1 MTGFLAIFLGI
12 FNYGISLKPFVF
24 EDYAMGVIF
33 RITLYA
39 ESRATADHGARKA
52 FERIKYL
59 ESCFSDYLPESELNQ
74 LQKLELGEKKPLSS
88 DLWNILTE
96 SKSLFDQSHGT
107 FDVTVGRLTKIWR
120 KSIQSSQI
128 PDKNDLE
135 LAMVKSGFQH
145 ILLESS
151 TTSIEFLKEGIEMD
165 LGGIGKG
172 YAVEAAGK
180 VLQNNGISHY
190 LIDAGGDLYA
200 GEFPEDSRGW
210 KIMTELKE
218 VLYIKNQAIATSGN
232 TYRSTHILD
241 PRTGKGSIDNRL
253 VTVWGEKGSTADA
266 LATILSILDEKEIP
280 IFMNNYYPE
289 YQFKIYHQPT
299 KEN

>member
-39 ESRATADHGARKA
+39 ESRETADDVARKA

-74 LQKLELGEKKPLSS
+74 LQKLKLREKKPLSP
-88 DLWNILTE
+88 DLWNILIE
-96 SKSLFDQSHGT
+96 SKFLFNQSHGA
-107 FDVTVGRLTKIWR
+107 FDVSIGRLTKIWR
-120 KSIQSSQI
+120 KSIRSNQL
-128 PDKNDLE
+128 PDKKELE
-135 LAMVKSGFQH
+135 LAIRNSGFQH
-145 ILLESS
+145 ILLDSLNLA
-151 TTSIEFLKEGIEMD
+151 IEFLKVGIEMD

-172 YAVEAAGK
+172 YASEHAGR
-180 VLQNNGISHY
+180 VLEKNGISHY
-190 LIDAGGDLYA
+190 IIDAGGDLYA

-210 KIMTELKE
+210 KIMTELNE
-218 VLYIKNQAIATSGN
+218 VLFIKNQAIATSGN

-241 PRTGKGSIDNRL
+241 PRTGEGSIYNRL
-253 VTVWGEKGSTADA
+253 ITVWGDKGSTADA
-266 LATILSILDEKEIP
+266 LATILSILKEEEIP

-289 YQFKIYHQPT
+289 YQFKIYHQPL